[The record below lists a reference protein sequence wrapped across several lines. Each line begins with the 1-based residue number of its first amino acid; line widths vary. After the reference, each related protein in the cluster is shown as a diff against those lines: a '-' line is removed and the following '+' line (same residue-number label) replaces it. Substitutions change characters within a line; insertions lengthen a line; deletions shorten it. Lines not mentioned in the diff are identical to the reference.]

1 MTRKNESMFRSVEQ
15 RRESRKSCLALRR
28 PQHRA
33 PVAMKMV
40 CVEKSDDISMRSHP
54 IASSNTKAKENTPQ
68 AGDAANASAATSE
81 PSHTVDKTAEDS
93 TRATNDQHENAPQP
107 KDTAEATRPSSSHED
122 GRATK
127 TVSTTEDTQENAT
140 TTQDDQDDHI
150 IVEGEEDTV
159 IY

>member
-1 MTRKNESMFRSVEQ
+1 MIKSVEQ

-28 PQHRA
+28 PQHRV

-40 CVEKSDDISMRSHP
+40 CVEKSDGISMRSHP
-54 IASSNTKAKENTPQ
+54 IASSNTKANENTPQ
-68 AGDAANASAATSE
+68 AGNKANASAATSK

-93 TRATNDQHENAPQP
+93 TKATNDQHEDVPQP
-107 KDTAEATRPSSSHED
+107 KDAAEATRPSSSH
-122 GRATK
+122 GNGHAT
-127 TVSTTEDTQENAT
+127 TTGSTAEDTQENAT